1 MFEKLES
8 VARRSEE
15 LTALLS
21 DPAVLADP
29 ETLRRY
35 AKEQA
40 DLRPVVS
47 AYHEYRKLQQEL
59 REDQELLDSEG
70 QDSEFTA
77 LIKEE
82 VASLTARLATL
93 ETELRTMLLPRDPD
107 DERGVIMEIRAGTG
121 GDEAALFAADLF
133 RMYSRF
139 AERQR
144 WRLDV
149 MSLSESGTGGL
160 KEVIASIEGKGVY
173 SRLKYESG

>member
-15 LTALLS
+15 LTKLLS

-59 REDQELLDSEG
+59 QENQELLDSEG

-82 VASLTARLATL
+82 VAITDGAPGDSGNRTADYAVT
-93 ETELRTMLLPRDPD
+93 P
-107 DERGVIMEIRAGTG
+107 
-121 GDEAALFAADLF
+121 
-133 RMYSRF
+133 
-139 AERQR
+139 
-144 WRLDV
+144 
-149 MSLSESGTGGL
+149 
-160 KEVIASIEGKGVY
+160 
-173 SRLKYESG
+173 

>member
-1 MFEKLES
+1 MFDKLES

-15 LTALLS
+15 LTKLLS

-59 REDQELLDSEG
+59 RENQELLDSEG

-82 VASLTARLATL
+82 VALLSARLVTL
-93 ETELRTMLLPRDPD
+93 ETELRTMLLPRDPN

-133 RMYSRF
+133 
-139 AERQR
+139 
-144 WRLDV
+144 
-149 MSLSESGTGGL
+149 
-160 KEVIASIEGKGVY
+160 
-173 SRLKYESG
+173 